1 MIVLIVLNRFNIKNF
16 IPYLIV
22 GIFLWEFTHASGIH
36 ATIAG
41 VLLALTI
48 PHKDN
53 QKSKKFFINKN

>member
-1 MIVLIVLNRFNIKNF
+1 MLVAVIILIGLNKFKFKNF

-22 GIFLWEFTHASGIH
+22 GILLWDFTHQSGVH

-48 PHKDN
+48 PHN
-53 QKSKKFFINKN
+53 IKNN

>member
-1 MIVLIVLNRFNIKNF
+1 MAVAMLILIILNRLNIKSF

-22 GIFLWEFTHASGIH
+22 GIFLWEFTHQSGIH

-48 PHKDN
+48 PHDTK
-53 QKSKKFFINKN
+53 